1 MNRLT
6 IMWLQLQLEAITAS
20 YVALA
25 QNTSYIGKFTILN
38 EVNENIHNNWVK
50 NEVKNYGFGLKTS
63 IHWEIYYIKVGT
75 KINA

>member
-50 NEVKNYGFGLKTS
+50 N
-63 IHWEIYYIKVGT
+63 
-75 KINA
+75 